1 MPQVH
6 NRDLSV
12 LVLEEF
18 VALWRAETA
27 TAAPPAPADPSQADA
42 PAEATTEKPA
52 GAPKA
57 DADAST
63 ADAPSR
69 RGKRGVGARVLG
81 GGGSGL
87 RVLDALSASGLRA
100 IRYAKEVRLSA
111 IISRRVSITVAI
123 DPSDRIGL
131 LTLGGRP
138 REHRRQRRRPLSR

>member
-1 MPQVH
+1 MSQVH

-27 TAAPPAPADPSQADA
+27 AAAPPAPADPSPAVA
-42 PAEATTEKPA
+42 PDEATAEKPA

-57 DADAST
+57 DADAT

-100 IRYAKEVRLSA
+100 IRYAKEVCASRR
-111 IISRRVSITVAI
+111 IISRRVCIPVAV
-123 DPSDRIGL
+123 DPSDSIGPSP
-131 LTLGGRP
+131 LG
-138 REHRRQRRRPLSR
+138 